1 MYYPFLLCALAGLS
15 TSLGAVFVILG
26 GGINDDKM
34 SFYEGFAAGV
44 MLAVSRFDLIPESYK
59 SYLSYLTRL
68 QGARAV
74 FLLFLCGVAVGFA
87 MSKFCDTFTFKY
99 SSRQSQIIGRTAFL
113 TTLIIVLHNLPEGM
127 LTIFT
132 AAKNARFG
140 LKVSRAVA
148 LHNIP
153 EGMAVAGPVLYLS
166 KSKKK
171 AFMQAFW
178 RGMAELFGGF
188 VSYFLLFSFINTAFL
203 NGIMPFIAGIMCQTA
218 IFELVPSS
226 MKISK
231 NIHTICGIISGI
243 IVMSIGIFLF

>member
-74 FLLFLCGVAVGFA
+74 FLLFLSGVAVGFA

-99 SSRQSQIIGRTAFL
+99 SSRQGQIIGRTAFFAP
-113 TTLIIVLHNLPEGM
+113 LI
-127 LTIFT
+127 
-132 AAKNARFG
+132 
-140 LKVSRAVA
+140 
-148 LHNIP
+148 
-153 EGMAVAGPVLYLS
+153 
-166 KSKKK
+166 
-171 AFMQAFW
+171 
-178 RGMAELFGGF
+178 
-188 VSYFLLFSFINTAFL
+188 
-203 NGIMPFIAGIMCQTA
+203 
-218 IFELVPSS
+218 
-226 MKISK
+226 
-231 NIHTICGIISGI
+231 
-243 IVMSIGIFLF
+243 

>member
-15 TSLGAVFVILG
+15 TSFGAVFVILG

-74 FLLFLCGVAVGFA
+74 FLLFLSGVAVGFA

-132 AAKNARFG
+132 AAKNVRFG

-171 AFMQAFW
+171 SLYASLLAGHGGTF
-178 RGMAELFGGF
+178 RRLCILFF
-188 VSYFLLFSFINTAFL
+188 TFLLYKHGFFKRDYALYSRN
-203 NGIMPFIAGIMCQTA
+203 N
-218 IFELVPSS
+218 VPD
-226 MKISK
+226 
-231 NIHTICGIISGI
+231 GD
-243 IVMSIGIFLF
+243 F